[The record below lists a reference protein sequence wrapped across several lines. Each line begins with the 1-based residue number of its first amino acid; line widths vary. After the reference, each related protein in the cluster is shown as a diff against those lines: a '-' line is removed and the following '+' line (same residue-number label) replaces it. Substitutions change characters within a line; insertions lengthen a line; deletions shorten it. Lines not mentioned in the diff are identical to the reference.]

1 MMRRSSRVHLHE
13 LNTGK
18 AQVLTDFLRLCHDAT
33 QYFIDLF
40 WQRQDFSA
48 ELADL
53 ETIHRGCDRFAL
65 TTRLAQALAKQA
77 KEILRA
83 QTEKKQRKPRLR
95 CHTVTLYY
103 HFVKIEP
110 FQEGCFDWAVV
121 LTGSGAPR
129 MVVPVK
135 STTHLN
141 KLLSDGWQ
149 MAKTVRLGRDVQ
161 DRLFVDFILEKPT
174 PPLKETGVVVGMDS
188 NYKNGFVFS
197 DGQTVGTEIYPTIQE
212 FTKRQ
217 KHTHAHV
224 KSMLGAA
231 LKKIDFSNIRMLSIE
246 DLKRVKHNKAGKFP
260 RVLNRRLSHW
270 LYAYTVDWLHRAC
283 EEHGI
288 RLEWKDP
295 YKTSQFCHQ
304 CGKWDRRNR
313 VGDKFHCVHCGYSTH
328 ADVNAAKN
336 LELLG
341 GAGVYGLRSLP
352 NWVLCAKLQ
361 SAQ

>member
-149 MAKTVRLGRDVQ
+149 MANGNAMRTGHGQCIKASDHGRMPHESYLVMPSPSPLS
-161 DRLFVDFILEKPT
+161 RGVAKP
-174 PPLKETGVVVGMDS
+174 
-188 NYKNGFVFS
+188 
-197 DGQTVGTEIYPTIQE
+197 
-212 FTKRQ
+212 
-217 KHTHAHV
+217 
-224 KSMLGAA
+224 
-231 LKKIDFSNIRMLSIE
+231 
-246 DLKRVKHNKAGKFP
+246 
-260 RVLNRRLSHW
+260 
-270 LYAYTVDWLHRAC
+270 
-283 EEHGI
+283 
-288 RLEWKDP
+288 
-295 YKTSQFCHQ
+295 
-304 CGKWDRRNR
+304 
-313 VGDKFHCVHCGYSTH
+313 
-328 ADVNAAKN
+328 
-336 LELLG
+336 
-341 GAGVYGLRSLP
+341 
-352 NWVLCAKLQ
+352 
-361 SAQ
+361 